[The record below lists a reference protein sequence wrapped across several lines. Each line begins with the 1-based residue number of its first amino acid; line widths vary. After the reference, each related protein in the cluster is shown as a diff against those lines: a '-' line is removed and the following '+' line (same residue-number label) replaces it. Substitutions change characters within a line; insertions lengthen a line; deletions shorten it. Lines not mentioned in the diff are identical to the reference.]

1 VSSLDFLTGKDWARM
16 LHFPGIGHRTLHMH
30 TLVHFRVTPPTPI
43 PSYPDHFSLRTHG
56 VYLSTAFRSPT
67 SAHGRDVLQFRI
79 LAISILSSV
88 DIDSRTCAWCTTCS
102 SSIRDP
108 SVSRKVGI
116 EVSIIKVSLHMNDLS
131 WATGGCHRRDRLPY
145 FVFNRVLD

>member
-1 VSSLDFLTGKDWARM
+1 M
-16 LHFPGIGHRTLHMH
+16 LHFPGIEHRIPLHMH

-43 PSYPDHFSLRTHG
+43 PRTLTTFPYETMEYIFPLHSE
-56 VYLSTAFRSPT
+56 VPLSHMGATFYNFEFLASAFCFT
-67 SAHGRDVLQFRI
+67 
-79 LAISILSSV
+79 V
-88 DIDSRTCAWCTTCS
+88 DIDSRTCAWCITCS
-102 SSIRDP
+102 LSIRDP